1 MINHTLIARVCVVDT
16 HASAGL
22 DRSFDYCSRLVH
34 NVTRPVENIGAR
46 LIRAVLANNES
57 FEGLITCRRAIL
69 GRCDDL
75 TSYRYCFCRSCGFS
89 FRRRTRLRE
98 RQLRNQCAAGEGD
111 NCFLHGTSL
120 LMFVDV
126 NY

>member
-1 MINHTLIARVCVVDT
+1 MLVARVCEVDS

-22 DRSFDYCSRLVH
+22 DRGFDYCSRLVH
-34 NVTRPVENIGAR
+34 NVTLPVENITVR

-57 FEGLITCRRAIL
+57 FERLITCRRAVFA
-69 GRCDDL
+69 RCDDL
-75 TSYRYCFCRSCGFS
+75 TSYRYCFCGSCGVS
-89 FRRRTRLRE
+89 FRLRMRLRE
-98 RQLRNQCAAGEGD
+98 RQRRNQCAAGEGD
-111 NCFLHGTSL
+111 NCFLHGASV